1 MKLEE
6 ILNDLSSDRVKK
18 VIMDCDAYNDID
30 DQYAIAFAAGSNKID
45 LLSVNAT
52 LFNNYRCNGFADGMQ
67 RSYDEI
73 VKVLKLMGCENTV
86 KAYVGC
92 DTPLTKVPENTWV
105 DSPAVQNIIKAA
117 HESDELVYVVATGA
131 ATNVS
136 CAIMA
141 DPSIMDNICVV
152 WVACNCINHNGTA
165 GEFNVDQDSVA
176 AKYLINCGVN
186 LVLLPAMGPEG
197 FGTQMLIGNQPFLD
211 GIVKGDSVQAKF
223 FRDDLPELAYPGE
236 HDWTHHFWDVAG
248 PGVIHDASAYEL
260 SVIMAPRIRGDG
272 VWAFDEGRHNII
284 YMSKLNAD
292 KVMRDTF
299 ESICKLI

>member
-1 MKLEE
+1 MTLYE
-6 ILNDLSSDRVKK
+6 ILEDLKSDKAKK

-52 LFNNYRCNGFADGMQ
+52 LFNNYRCNGFADGMK

-73 VKVLKLMGCENTV
+73 VKVLKLIKKDSTIS
-86 KAYVGC
+86 AYLGC
-92 DTPLTKVPENTWV
+92 DTPLTMKEENTWV
-105 DSPAVQNIIKAA
+105 DSPAVQNIIRTA
-117 HESDELVYVVATGA
+117 HESDEMVYVVATGA

-141 DPSIMDNICVV
+141 DPTIKDNICVV
-152 WVACNCINHNGTA
+152 WVGCNCIDFDGPA
-165 GEFNVDQDSVA
+165 GDFNVGQDAVA
-176 AKYLINCGVN
+176 GSYLLNCGVN
-186 LVLLPAMGPEG
+186 LILLPAMGPEG
-197 FGTQMLIGNQPFLD
+197 FGTQTLIGNQDFLD
-211 GIVKGDSVQAKF
+211 GIVKGDTETAKF
-223 FRDDLPELAYPGE
+223 FRDALPELAYPGE

-248 PGVIHDASAYEL
+248 PGVLHDVNAYEL

-284 YMSKLNAD
+284 YMKKLNAN
-292 KVMRDTF
+292 KVMNDTF